1 MPRKQQSVDMYGQKW
16 KIIDTANLEQAVEL
30 LKKVEYYRNNF
41 ADSLSGSTQIEK
53 QIVDLAEATDK
64 LRKLNI
70 NPEKISS
77 VQLQKV
83 TSALR
88 LLRQTNEELNE
99 TTDNIS
105 KIINEANNLNKSNT
119 KSFSLNN
126 LGDNI
131 VGNAQRQQAQ
141 KLYDKYY
148 NEYRSK
154 NKSWS
159 TSKVENQAM
168 AAAASDMA
176 KSANKYTF
184 ASNMIQTAANTFK
197 QAASTLWNLFAG
209 GASKQ
214 LNVYESTFTNIAA
227 RTGTSRSGYYSS
239 WMGLNNELGS
249 RGLSNNVAS
258 SDVMQMWDTLA
269 SQGMNI
275 NLDTEQGRADAYA
288 RAIEAVVTKTIVP
301 YLDSSDVYFQQLA
314 DMQPQLINQVR
325 GIGITTNEISGSSV
339 IVNRYLN
346 DMIQQLSPVSRL
358 ASQDL
363 GIQYAKSLGI
373 YESLRNQNMSDYT
386 IGQLYGLTESVVT
399 DPYAALTSG
408 DPLKSKTVLD
418 VMQNGDLRNSGDV
431 TEGVVL
437 NSDFFASMFPE
448 GRNSSLWIGAGVH
461 NSGMSIS
468 SAAMTEIANG
478 NFDMI
483 KAITDGNEIAD
494 KTEQNGQEQAQKLAD
509 DQMQT
514 NSKLQELTM
523 ENISNEF
530 ATLQGFMGHWY
541 DVIVTAIKGVAGA
554 IAASV
559 VGKGIGALA
568 GSAAGAGGTGTGIL
582 AAGGGLAIGAFTT
595 AAAIVASG
603 FIADGIVQSAAK
615 DSENTNY
622 YEQTGQLDQFVK
634 TDSNGNPIALSDKA
648 KELFSTGLDEEGN
661 KGFGANFA
669 EAFNFVGE
677 YKTNNLLGWG
687 VSRKDRNQ
695 ASYEYIR
702 NALNGEDLTPE
713 EYAKANL
720 AWLMIADASGVIS
733 DIDGWTSEDIKGAFK
748 SIYDNDEDAAYWV
761 NLMTEWGQF
770 KNPQM
775 TTEFGKNMKYK
786 IPTNF
791 ERYHRQGLDEVPYD
805 DYPAILHE
813 GEAVLTASTANE
825 LRNLIDEYRTTT
837 NQSIN
842 FETIIQNQTA
852 SLINKLEQIRQTM
865 EGTYTKESTSV
876 NESNGAASKLNF
888 QSMINM
894 RNTKSA
900 FDK

>member
-41 ADSLSGSTQIEK
+41 ADSLSGSAQIEK

-77 VQLQKV
+77 AQLQQV

-88 LLRQTNEELNE
+88 LLRQTNEELSE

-126 LGDNI
+126 LADNI

-197 QAASTLWNLFAG
+197 EAANTLWNLFAS

-339 IVNRYLN
+339 IVNKYLN

-437 NSDFFASMFPE
+437 NSGFFASMFPE

-468 SAAMTEIANG
+468 PAAMTELANG

-514 NSKLQELTM
+514 NSKL
-523 ENISNEF
+523 
-530 ATLQGFMGHWY
+530 
-541 DVIVTAIKGVAGA
+541 
-554 IAASV
+554 
-559 VGKGIGALA
+559 
-568 GSAAGAGGTGTGIL
+568 
-582 AAGGGLAIGAFTT
+582 
-595 AAAIVASG
+595 
-603 FIADGIVQSAAK
+603 
-615 DSENTNY
+615 
-622 YEQTGQLDQFVK
+622 
-634 TDSNGNPIALSDKA
+634 
-648 KELFSTGLDEEGN
+648 
-661 KGFGANFA
+661 
-669 EAFNFVGE
+669 
-677 YKTNNLLGWG
+677 
-687 VSRKDRNQ
+687 
-695 ASYEYIR
+695 
-702 NALNGEDLTPE
+702 
-713 EYAKANL
+713 
-720 AWLMIADASGVIS
+720 
-733 DIDGWTSEDIKGAFK
+733 
-748 SIYDNDEDAAYWV
+748 
-761 NLMTEWGQF
+761 
-770 KNPQM
+770 
-775 TTEFGKNMKYK
+775 
-786 IPTNF
+786 
-791 ERYHRQGLDEVPYD
+791 
-805 DYPAILHE
+805 
-813 GEAVLTASTANE
+813 
-825 LRNLIDEYRTTT
+825 
-837 NQSIN
+837 
-842 FETIIQNQTA
+842 
-852 SLINKLEQIRQTM
+852 
-865 EGTYTKESTSV
+865 
-876 NESNGAASKLNF
+876 
-888 QSMINM
+888 
-894 RNTKSA
+894 
-900 FDK
+900 

>member
-41 ADSLSGSTQIEK
+41 ADSLSGSAQIEK

-77 VQLQKV
+77 AQLQKV

-126 LGDNI
+126 LADNI

-399 DPYAALTSG
+399 DPYAALTNG

-437 NSDFFASMFPE
+437 NSGFFASMFPE

-468 SAAMTEIANG
+468 PAAMTELANG

-568 GSAAGAGGTGTGIL
+568 GSAAGAGGTGAGIL
-582 AAGGGLAIGAFTT
+582 ASTGGIALTTIGGVAAVTAIG
-595 AAAIVASG
+595 
-603 FIADGIVQSAAK
+603 SA
-615 DSENTNY
+615 
-622 YEQTGQLDQFVK
+622 
-634 TDSNGNPIALSDKA
+634 
-648 KELFSTGLDEEGN
+648 
-661 KGFGANFA
+661 
-669 EAFNFVGE
+669 
-677 YKTNNLLGWG
+677 
-687 VSRKDRNQ
+687 
-695 ASYEYIR
+695 
-702 NALNGEDLTPE
+702 
-713 EYAKANL
+713 
-720 AWLMIADASGVIS
+720 IADAMWSSSGEHGLSKAEDDLQGTSLEGNSAATTMLATTNAYEDSNWFQKTFGNVGSGIS
-733 DIDGWTSEDIKGAFK
+733 MLASNIFQGTSDKNKNYLQWAIQSGALDTGDQATNNGYFITLAAMYAQNGYLDSFNKGLQEAGIPSSIDSKEDIGELIKETGITKQTINAYAAQLIDKGWGKINLGDGKSLESFDIDGS
-748 SIYDNDEDAAYWV
+748 
-761 NLMTEWGQF
+761 QF
-770 KNPQM
+770 GL
-775 TTEFGKNMKYK
+775 TGVLGY
-786 IPTNF
+786 
-791 ERYHRQGLDEVPYD
+791 RQGLNEVPYD

-865 EGTYTKESTSV
+865 EGTYTKENTSV